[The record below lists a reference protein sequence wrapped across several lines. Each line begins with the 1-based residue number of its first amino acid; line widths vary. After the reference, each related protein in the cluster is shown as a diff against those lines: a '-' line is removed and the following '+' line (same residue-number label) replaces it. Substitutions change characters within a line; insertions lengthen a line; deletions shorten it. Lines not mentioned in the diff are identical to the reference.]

1 MSKIDSN
8 FTPKTAVILVA
19 CDNPS
24 DANQIKQTLNN
35 EFDKVFI
42 STNPNAQAHDFE
54 SHRPSVLVL
63 AFNSL
68 EKAERYYLGLYRLC
82 PALQQMSHRTII
94 LCNKDDVG
102 KVYGLCKKN
111 YFDDYVMY
119 WPMTFDM
126 TRLAMA
132 VHHALRELAMSGESG
147 PSKVKFASQARRLG
161 EMEAIM
167 AQSLTAGTQH
177 IVLAD
182 RAMTQAEQEIGIALD
197 GLLQRL
203 TDGTLPEAVSSTNAQ
218 ALHHEIARIKRDD
231 VMQSLRTA
239 AHATL
244 PIKTWANDV
253 RLAGAP
259 VAAAAKAL
267 NAMAEQVQPTVLV
280 VDDNEFQCKIV
291 AQLLAGNNYQLRFAT
306 SGADALGLLRK
317 YQPDLILMDVQMQ
330 DLNGIEATRRIKAV
344 PRLADIPVIM
354 MTGQSDRAVVAE
366 SLKAGAIGFVVKPL
380 VRENLL
386 LKMAQ
391 ALQQVV

>member
-1 MSKIDSN
+1 MSKVNSN
-8 FTPKTAVILVA
+8 FTPITAVILIA

-24 DANQIKQTLNN
+24 DANQIKIILND

-42 STNPNAQAHDFE
+42 SIDPDAKAHDFE
-54 SHRPSVLVL
+54 SHRPAVLVL

-68 EKAERYYLGLYRLC
+68 EKSERYYLGLYRLC
-82 PALQQMSHRTII
+82 PTLQQMSHRTII

-126 TRLAMA
+126 TRLAMS
-132 VHHALRELAMSGESG
+132 VHHALRELATLSERG

-161 EMEAIM
+161 EMEAIWE
-167 AQSLTAGTQH
+167 QSLTAGTQH
-177 IVLAD
+177 IVRAD
-182 RAMTQAEQEIGIALD
+182 RALTQAEQEIGIALD
-197 GLLQRL
+197 GLSKRL
-203 TDGTLPEAVSSTNAQ
+203 TDGTLPEAVSSNNAK
-218 ALHHEIARIKRDD
+218 ALCHEIARIKRDD
-231 VMQSLRTA
+231 VMPSLRA
-239 AHATL
+239 AANATL
-244 PIKTWANDV
+244 PIKTWVNDV
-253 RLAGAP
+253 RLASAP
-259 VAAAAKAL
+259 VAAVTQAL
-267 NAMAEQVQPTVLV
+267 SAMAEQVQPTVLV

-291 AQLLAGNNYQLRFAT
+291 IQLLALDNYQLSIAT
-306 SGADALGLLRK
+306 NGADALGLLRK
-317 YQPDLILMDVQMQ
+317 SQPDLILMDVQMP
-330 DLNGIEATRRIKAV
+330 DMNGIEVMRRIKTV

-354 MTGQSDRAVVAE
+354 MTGKSDRAVVAE

-391 ALQQVV
+391 ALHRD